1 MSTHNVVSL
10 MSTHN
15 VVWRPELSFTYQ
27 MNEHFLISVM
37 IVCLLSINAIVDIIV
52 MFVPLSTADGYGTI
66 VHVVRLVLYSM
77 VLYSNCKNNINHDDC
92 KHDGKVL
99 NEIA

>member
-10 MSTHN
+10 MSTNN

-27 MNEHFLISVM
+27 INEHFLISVM

-52 MFVPLSTADGYGTI
+52 MFVPLSTADGYGII
-66 VHVVRLVLYSM
+66 VHVVRL
-77 VLYSNCKNNINHDDC
+77 VLYSNCKNNINHDYL
-92 KHDGKVL
+92 KYDGKVL
-99 NEIA
+99 FEIA